1 VRSGSPPSLR
11 RLLSAARRAQ
21 ADPPSADEDFV
32 DQAYRLVLRR
42 QPDTEARAAAAAGLA
57 AGSLSRSGLVA
68 DLTASE
74 EAARVRQLDEAVA
87 RGLRARAGT
96 EPARWLQGPPGSD
109 ERVIELAW
117 VLARYAGERRV
128 LDAGSAHAEPA
139 YVEALLATGAEVTGV
154 DLAPSTAAGMR
165 VVEADLRRLPLDD
178 ASFDL
183 GLCVS
188 TLEHVG
194 SDNARYGVERGHG
207 GMIDALRELGR
218 VLAPTGRL
226 LVTVPCGEERDH
238 GWFVERPPDAW
249 LALFQQ
255 AGLVIAEEEL
265 YELLPEGWRSVD
277 ALSGPARYGERGPA
291 AGAVLCADLRPAR

>member
-1 VRSGSPPSLR
+1 VRAGAPL
-11 RLLSAARRAQ
+11 
-21 ADPPSADEDFV
+21 ADEDFV

-42 QPDTEARAAAAAGLA
+42 AADTEARVAAAAELA
-57 AGSLSRSGLVA
+57 AGSLSRSGLLA
-68 DLTASE
+68 DLIASE
-74 EAARVRQLDEAVA
+74 EASRVRLLDEAVA

-139 YVEALLATGAEVTGV
+139 YVGALLATGAQVTGV
-154 DLAPSTAAGMR
+154 DLARSRMPGMR
-165 VVEADLRRLPLDD
+165 VVEADLRRLPLGDS
-178 ASFDL
+178 SFDL

-188 TLEHVG
+188 TIEHVG
-194 SDNARYGVERGHG
+194 SDNARYGVVGGHG
-207 GMIDALRELGR
+207 GMIDALRELRR
-218 VLAPTGRL
+218 VLVPTGRL

-238 GWFVERPPDAW
+238 GWFVEQPPAAW

-255 AGLVIAEEEL
+255 AGFAVAEEEL

-291 AGAVLCADLRPAR
+291 AGAVLCADLRPALQ